1 MTPSE
6 RQTGSGGVP
15 RFRIA
20 LATVA
25 GLGRFPIAPGTAG
38 SAAGL
43 LLAWSL
49 WSLAGPL
56 AVAGGALAVTVVGI
70 WAADATARHYGEG
83 DPSRV
88 VIDEVAGQM
97 VGLLWLPPSLPVL
110 AAGFL
115 LFRLFDIM
123 KPFPVRR
130 LEKLPGGLGIVAD
143 DLAAGLY
150 TVLLLHVGALLF
162 PAFLGGI

>member
-1 MTPSE
+1 MTPDE
-6 RQTGSGGVP
+6 TRNGTGAAP
-15 RFRIA
+15 RLRLA
-20 LATVA
+20 LATVL
-25 GLGRFPIAPGTAG
+25 GLGSTPVAPGTAG
-38 SAAGL
+38 SMAGL
-43 LLAWSL
+43 VLVWVL
-49 WSLAGPL
+49 WQLAGPV
-56 AVAGGALAVTVVGI
+56 AVAAGAVVVSAVGI
-70 WAADATARHYGEG
+70 WAAEGTARHLGEE

-97 VGLLWLPPSLPVL
+97 VALVWLPPTVPVL

-150 TVLLLHVGALLF
+150 SVLLLHVGALLF
-162 PAFLGGI
+162 PALLDGI